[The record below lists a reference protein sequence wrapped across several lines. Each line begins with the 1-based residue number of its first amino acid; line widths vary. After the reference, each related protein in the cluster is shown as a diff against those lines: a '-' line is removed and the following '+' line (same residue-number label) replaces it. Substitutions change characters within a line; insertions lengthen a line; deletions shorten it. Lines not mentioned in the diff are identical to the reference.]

1 MSDEV
6 LTNEAVG
13 LEDTSTESPKIY
25 FHPATETFYTTEFL
39 PYAQIP
45 KPNIYI
51 DDLRYATLQDQ
62 LRRNLDSLAI
72 KADPV
77 TGEPIIV
84 AKEDLL
90 SMDERR
96 GYKRQ
101 EIESAYNDAMNGTF
115 TFKGSTFQ
123 LTSTFVSRVLSASL
137 NNLEERVGL
146 QNSLL
151 KALATKQQV
160 NAEDVAKLEEGNKE
174 TITELIDINGD
185 PVRYHPSTM
194 GELSTRLHTY
204 FNDNN
209 LRLQVLNRVIDAAA
223 SIEDLARVHWAMSY
237 DGLNDFTNIP
247 VPKPS
252 DSANDTPVGRQPI
265 PPVVQPTPG
274 TGETSGNTGT
284 TTGSQ
289 PAVAQPAITQQALV
303 EINKLLDEV
312 ER

>member
-1 MSDEV
+1 MSDVV
-6 LTNEAVG
+6 LNEAVG

-39 PYAQIP
+39 PYEQIP

-51 DDLRYATLQDQ
+51 DDLRYTTLQDQ
-62 LRRNLDSLAI
+62 LRRNLDTLAI

-77 TGEPIIV
+77 TGEPTIV

-123 LTSTFVSRVLSASL
+123 LTSSFVSRVLSASV
-137 NNLEERVGL
+137 NNLEERVEL

-160 NAEDVAKLEEGNKE
+160 NAEDIAKLEEGNKDV
-174 TITELIDINGD
+174 ITELIDINGN
-185 PVRYHPSTM
+185 PVRYLPATM
-194 GELSTRLHTY
+194 GELSVRLHTY

-223 SIEDLARVHWAMSY
+223 TIEELARIHWAMSY
-237 DGLNDFTNIP
+237 DGLNDFSNIP
-247 VPKPS
+247 VPTPS
-252 DSANDTPVGRQPI
+252 DSTGDTPVGRHPI

-274 TGETSGNTGT
+274 TGETNANTEANTG
-284 TTGSQ
+284 G
-289 PAVAQPAITQQALV
+289 QPAIAQQTLV

>member
-13 LEDTSTESPKIY
+13 LEDSTTESPKIY

-185 PVRYHPSTM
+185 PVRYHPNTM
-194 GELSTRLHTY
+194 GELSIRLHTY

-237 DGLNDFTNIP
+237 EGLNDFTNIP
-247 VPKPS
+247 VPKAT
-252 DSANDTPVGRQPI
+252 DSASDTPVGNQPI
-265 PPVVQPTPG
+265 PPVIQPTPG
-274 TGETSGNTGT
+274 TGETNSNTGA

-289 PAVAQPAITQQALV
+289 PAVAQPAFSPQALV

>member
-1 MSDEV
+1 MSDVV
-6 LTNEAVG
+6 LNEAVG

-39 PYAQIP
+39 PYEQIP

-51 DDLRYATLQDQ
+51 DDLRYTTLQDQ
-62 LRRNLDSLAI
+62 LRRNLDTLAI

-77 TGEPIIV
+77 TGEPTIV

-90 SMDERR
+90 SMGERR

-123 LTSTFVSRVLSASL
+123 LTSSFVSRVLSASV

-160 NAEDVAKLEEGNKE
+160 NAEDIAKLEEGNKDV
-174 TITELIDINGD
+174 ITELIDINGN
-185 PVRYHPSTM
+185 PVRYLPATM
-194 GELSTRLHTY
+194 GELSVRLHTY

-223 SIEDLARVHWAMSY
+223 TIEELARIHWAMSY
-237 DGLNDFTNIP
+237 DGLNDFSNIP
-247 VPKPS
+247 VPTPS
-252 DSANDTPVGRQPI
+252 DSTGDTPVGRQPI

-274 TGETSGNTGT
+274 TGETSANTGGNTG
-284 TTGSQ
+284 GQ
-289 PAVAQPAITQQALV
+289 PTVVQPAITQQALV